1 MKPVRFI
8 CVGMPVLLVCL
19 VWVNRRPV
27 ESQYEEA
34 KAGQQI
40 QKEGHLEKIDV
51 VWEAPEEFQEWLKS
65 YRKSDVRIDL
75 DEGLILARERRVTM
89 KHLIR
94 TNPREALE
102 RAISNED
109 RVGLPEEISELL
121 EVSISDAGE
130 FERVVSCY
138 TCLLYT
144 SDAADE

>member
-19 VWVNRRPV
+19 VWLNRRPV
-27 ESQYEEA
+27 ESQYEEV

-51 VWEAPEEFQEWLKS
+51 FWEAPEEFQEWLKS

-94 TNPREALE
+94 TNPRKALE

-109 RVGLPEEISELL
+109 RVGLPKEISELL

-138 TCLLYT
+138 TGFISY
-144 SDAADE
+144 